1 MSLRIRNTLSI
12 LFLLVCLNSYSQ
24 TKDSISNP
32 LEKFFHD
39 NFDSTIFYHTFSY
52 FKNNPDFYIV
62 GKKDDTIYYYH
73 YDKHP
78 TQEPSKLSGPFKSGL
93 QMFFVNRFI
102 NNRRFSKIYPKID
115 LDDNFFWVNTEVT
128 KGSLWEKIQTENL
141 WNFVD
146 DRSELLKNEPS
157 LDVLDGGGCS
167 FKLITTDKVISLS
180 YWNPDVYPKDNKN
193 HIRNKIVEIG
203 GLLNDYYSTHKIKY
217 GVYH

>member
-115 LDDNFFWVNTEVT
+115 LDDNFFWVNTEVS
-128 KGSLWEKIQTENL
+128 KGSLWERIQTENL
-141 WNFVD
+141 WNFID
-146 DRSELLKNEPS
+146 DRSELLKKEP
-157 LDVLDGGGCS
+157 L
-167 FKLITTDKVISLS
+167 KYQKQVINTMYNRSK
-180 YWNPDVYPKDNKN
+180 YHPNQTKDMKEAM
-193 HIRNKIVEIG
+193 KIFLEWIQE
-203 GLLNDYYSTHKIKY
+203 YQ
-217 GVYH
+217 